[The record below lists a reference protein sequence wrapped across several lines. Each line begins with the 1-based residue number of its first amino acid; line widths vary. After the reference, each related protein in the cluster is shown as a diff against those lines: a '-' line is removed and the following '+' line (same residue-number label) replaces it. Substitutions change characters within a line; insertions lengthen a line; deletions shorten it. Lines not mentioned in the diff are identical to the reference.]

1 MADQPAAPIALTSHP
16 KNSETGL
23 FQGRVQSRAQAES
36 QDQAGV
42 GGIDDSV
49 IPESVRTKE
58 KHGSIDR
65 RTAHYVPLG
74 RKRPSITVTS
84 GQFRAVGSD
93 GRKASFLGARL
104 AQMRVKPALLPH
116 LALE

>member
-1 MADQPAAPIALTSHP
+1 MRPPSPGVYCSGRWQHLADEPNAPVALTSHP

-58 KHGSIDR
+58 THGSIDR
-65 RTAHYVPLG
+65 RTAHYVPE
-74 RKRPSITVTS
+74 T
-84 GQFRAVGSD
+84 AVDNGP
-93 GRKASFLGARL
+93 R
-104 AQMRVKPALLPH
+104 
-116 LALE
+116 